1 MIREKFRNQVNL
13 LLAIIPEVGK
23 EECFALHGGTAIN
36 LFLRNMPRLSV
47 DIDLTYVPIEDR
59 EVSIRK
65 INEALLR
72 IKSNIES
79 VVPVVSVTHLP
90 LALKLLISTKNAIVK
105 LEVNQV
111 KRGIYGSTFKGIL
124 CETAQNEFDIFC
136 TIPIVPIGQVYG
148 GKICAALARQHP
160 RDLFDIKFLLNTEG
174 FSEEIKKGFL
184 LGLLGGNKP
193 IHEMIFPNLMN
204 QRSALE
210 KQFMGMT
217 RERFTYK
224 DFEETRS
231 LLIATIHEKLTEYDK
246 QFLLGIQRFEPD
258 WSIYSFQNF
267 PAVKWRL
274 MNLKMLMENDEKKY
288 KDHYDILSQL
298 LFLK

>member
-1 MIREKFRNQVNL
+1 MIRQEFRNQVNL
-13 LLAIIPEVGK
+13 LLTIIPEVGK

-59 EVSIRK
+59 EVSVRK

-79 VVPVVSVTHLP
+79 IVPNVAVTHLSS
-90 LALKLLISTKNAIVK
+90 ALKLLISTKNSIIK
-105 LEVNQV
+105 LEVNQI
-111 KRGIYGSTFKGIL
+111 KRGVYESTFRGVL
-124 CETAQNEFDIFC
+124 CETAQNEFDTFC

-184 LGLLGGNKP
+184 FGLLGGNKP
-193 IHEMIFPNLMN
+193 IHEIISPNLIN
-204 QRSALE
+204 QRSAME
-210 KQFMGMT
+210 KQFKGMT
-217 RERFTYK
+217 REQFTYK

-231 LLIATIHEKLTEYDK
+231 QLIATIQKHLTEYDR
-246 QFLLGIQRFEPD
+246 QFLLSIQRLEPD
-258 WSIYSFQNF
+258 WSIYSFQDF
-267 PAVKWRL
+267 PAVKWRI
-274 MNLKMLMENDEKKY
+274 MNLKTLMEDNEKKY
-288 KDHYDILSQL
+288 KDQYDTLKQL
-298 LFLK
+298 LLQK

>member
-23 EECFALHGGTAIN
+23 EKCFALHGGTAIN

-59 EVSIRK
+59 EVSVRK

-79 VVPVVSVTHLP
+79 VVPKVSVTHLP

-105 LEVNQV
+105 LEVNQI

-184 LGLLGGNKP
+184 FGLLGGNKP
-193 IHEMIFPNLMN
+193 FHEIISPNLMN

-217 RERFTYK
+217 TEQFTYK

-246 QFLLGIQRFEPD
+246 QFLLSIQRLEPD
-258 WSIYSFQNF
+258 WSIYSFQDF

-274 MNLKMLMENDEKKY
+274 MNLNTLMENDEKKY
-288 KDHYDILSQL
+288 KDHYDTLSQL
-298 LFLK
+298 LFQK

>member
-1 MIREKFRNQVNL
+1 MIRQEFRNQVNL
-13 LLAIIPEVGK
+13 LLAVIPEVGK

-59 EVSIRK
+59 EVSVRK

-79 VVPVVSVTHLP
+79 VVPTVRVTHLP

-105 LEVNQV
+105 LEVNQI

-124 CETAQNEFDIFC
+124 CETAQNEFDTFC
-136 TIPIVPIGQVYG
+136 TIPVVPIGQVYG

-193 IHEMIFPNLMN
+193 IHEIISPNLMN

-217 RERFTYK
+217 TEQFTYK

-246 QFLLGIQRFEPD
+246 QFLLSIQRLEPD
-258 WSIYSFQNF
+258 WSIYSFQDF

-274 MNLKMLMENDEKKY
+274 MNLKTLMENDEKKY
-288 KDHYDILSQL
+288 KDHYDTLSHL
-298 LFLK
+298 LFQK

>member
-1 MIREKFRNQVNL
+1 MIRQEFRNQVNL
-13 LLAIIPEVGK
+13 LLAVIPEVGK

-36 LFLRNMPRLSV
+36 LFLKNMPRLSV

-59 EVSIRK
+59 EVSVRK

-79 VVPVVSVTHLP
+79 VVPTVRVTHLP

-105 LEVNQV
+105 LEVNQI

-124 CETAQNEFDIFC
+124 CETAQNEFDTFC
-136 TIPIVPIGQVYG
+136 TIPVVPIGQVYG

-193 IHEMIFPNLMN
+193 IHEIISPNLMN

-217 RERFTYK
+217 TEQFTYK

-246 QFLLGIQRFEPD
+246 QFLLSIQRLEPD
-258 WSIYSFQNF
+258 WSIYSFQDF

-274 MNLKMLMENDEKKY
+274 MNLKTLMENDEKKY
-288 KDHYDILSQL
+288 KDHYDTLSHL
-298 LFLK
+298 LFQK